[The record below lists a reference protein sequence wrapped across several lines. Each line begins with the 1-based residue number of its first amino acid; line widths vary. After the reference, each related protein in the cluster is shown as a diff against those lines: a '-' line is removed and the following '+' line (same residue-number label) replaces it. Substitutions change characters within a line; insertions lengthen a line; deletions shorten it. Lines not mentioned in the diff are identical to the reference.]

1 MRNEYLPMQTHK
13 RNASAWDVG
22 LFILLSHE
30 SNNAIDEHS
39 SSGSKWFPRHRGDA
53 LGGFCTVVP
62 VASYLPCILS
72 KSPDAS
78 ASGLE
83 RRACPQKCKY
93 RLANQSDW
101 SHSLECPSFTDAIYR
116 CRKARRRSWIEALFV
131 QFAQLYMRSYV
142 HPRMYRHTCMRDAL
156 KNVSQAFRVLRAVQ
170 LWK

>member
-1 MRNEYLPMQTHK
+1 M
-13 RNASAWDVG
+13 G

-30 SNNAIDEHS
+30 SNNAVDKHS
-39 SSGSKWFPRHRGDA
+39 SSRSKWFPHHRGRA
-53 LGGFCTVVP
+53 PGGFCTVAP
-62 VASYLPCILS
+62 VASYLSCILS

-131 QFAQLYMRSYV
+131 QPYMRSYV
-142 HPRMYRHTCMRDAL
+142 CTPAYVPAYMRDAL
-156 KNVSQAFRVLRAVQ
+156 KNVSQAFRVLRAIQ
-170 LWK
+170 LRK